1 MHSALRLNLFHL
13 KCTDRE
19 FNPDPKTL
27 DGLCPD
33 GAVNPD
39 QYPGGW
45 YNLRFISQVEKDNTQ
60 ALIPTMNMARQL
72 SEASAWELFAA
83 QNLTSADNEKMW
95 QAQGRMLT
103 AQSLKINAL
112 LQALREQGFDTTA
125 IEQQEQEISRSL
137 RQQGGTMVGAGVLQ
151 LRQQQQQLS
160 QQIVAA
166 ADEIARLAQGQANNA
181 ATSAGATQAGIYDL
195 IEQHQRQAAESALDR
210 LIDIDLEYVN
220 QMNELRLS
228 ALRVQQMVMNL
239 GLEQIQKN
247 APTLEKQLNN
257 AVKFCNVG
265 KYALKIQVFVR
276 RSQQR

>member
-1 MHSALRLNLFHL
+1 MPITKDVA
-13 KCTDRE
+13 
-19 FNPDPKTL
+19 
-27 DGLCPD
+27 
-33 GAVNPD
+33 GA
-39 QYPGGW
+39 
-45 YNLRFISQVEKDNTQ
+45 
-60 ALIPTMNMARQL
+60 
-72 SEASAWELFAA
+72 
-83 QNLTSADNEKMW
+83 
-95 QAQGRMLT
+95 GRMLT
-103 AQSLKINAL
+103 AQSLKINA

-137 RQQGGTMVGAGVLQ
+137 RQQGELVGQRLQ

-228 ALRVQQMVMNL
+228 VRVQQMVMNL
-239 GLEQIQKN
+239 GLQIQKM
-247 APTLEKQLNN
+247 
-257 AVKFCNVG
+257 
-265 KYALKIQVFVR
+265 R
-276 RSQQR
+276 QRWKSSSIMR

>member
-1 MHSALRLNLFHL
+1 
-13 KCTDRE
+13 
-19 FNPDPKTL
+19 
-27 DGLCPD
+27 
-33 GAVNPD
+33 
-39 QYPGGW
+39 
-45 YNLRFISQVEKDNTQ
+45 
-60 ALIPTMNMARQL
+60 
-72 SEASAWELFAA
+72 
-83 QNLTSADNEKMW
+83 MW

-137 RQQGGTMVGAGVLQ
+137 RQQGELVGRRLQ

-166 ADEIARLAQGQANNA
+166 ADEIARPAQGQANNA
-181 ATSAGATQAGIYDL
+181 TTSAGATCAGIYDL
-195 IEQHQRQAAESALDR
+195 IEQDQRQAAESALDR

-239 GLEQIQKN
+239 GLEQIQKMH
-247 APTLEKQLNN
+247 Q
-257 AVKFCNVG
+257 
-265 KYALKIQVFVR
+265 R
-276 RSQQR
+276 RKSSSIMR